1 MDFSRLKDL
10 IIPEGNVVRIVNGDV
25 VLWEKVVKYVATKY
39 KASVTEEYGIYTEIP
54 VGETTGDYGDGLV
67 DVHRT
72 QTVHVHAGYS
82 LNIYD
87 GFVGSGYIIK
97 NYNELDGY
105 YNFEWNH
112 ASSDRE
118 AEMRVF
124 QYKLLSQDS
133 EYAHYEQVPVA
144 AARKE
149 YLGQSYSTGEQVGD
163 TELTANEIRELV
175 SRSEY
180 IEASGGNYTVYVYE
194 SNYYA
199 YRFTFDPRTI

>member
-10 IIPEGNVVRIVNGDV
+10 IIPEGNVVRIVSGDV

-39 KASVTEEYGIYTEIP
+39 KASVTQEYSIYTEIP
-54 VGETTGDYGDGLV
+54 LSESSDLGDYTD
-67 DVHRT
+67 DVYCT
-72 QTVHVHAGYS
+72 SYVYAWTDYS
-82 LNIYD
+82 LDPYE
-87 GFVGSGYIIK
+87 GFVGEGYRMQA
-97 NYNELDGY
+97 YNELDGY
-105 YNFEWNH
+105 YMFKWDH

-118 AEMRVF
+118 AEMQVC

-133 EYAHYEQVPVA
+133 EYAHYELVKIA

-175 SRSEY
+175 SSSEY